1 MLLLLFRN
9 SLQLLLIS
17 QKLSECEAIKVQV
30 FLNISIF
37 LSLAKFCSMGVLNI
51 DWHGIFAKRA
61 GFFRLGWKTDFIE
74 INKIFYPKLLSS
86 NIALVHISCNP
97 KGFATCLFYGLVPD
111 SH

>member
-17 QKLSECEAIKVQV
+17 QKLPECEAIEVKA
-30 FLNISIF
+30 FYKIRIF
-37 LSLAKFCSMGVLNI
+37 LSLAEFCSMGVLNI
-51 DWHGIFAKRA
+51 DWHGISAKRA
-61 GFFRLGWKTDFIE
+61 GFFRPDWKTDFIE

-86 NIALVHISCNP
+86 NVAPVHISGNP
-97 KGFATCLFYGLVPD
+97 KGFATCLFYGLVSE

>member
-17 QKLSECEAIKVQV
+17 QKLSECEAIKVQA

-51 DWHGIFAKRA
+51 DWHGISAKRA
-61 GFFRLGWKTDFIE
+61 GFFRPGWKTDFIE
-74 INKIFYPKLLSS
+74 INKIFYPKLLSF
-86 NIALVHISCNP
+86 NIAPVHTSGNP
-97 KGFATCLFYGLVPD
+97 KGFATCLFYGLVRE

>member
-51 DWHGIFAKRA
+51 DWHGISAKRT
-61 GFFRLGWKTDFIE
+61 GFFRPGWETDFIE
-74 INKIFYPKLLSS
+74 INKIFYPKLCNLFSLSPS
-86 NIALVHISCNP
+86 QACMIVFKLIP
-97 KGFATCLFYGLVPD
+97 L
-111 SH
+111 